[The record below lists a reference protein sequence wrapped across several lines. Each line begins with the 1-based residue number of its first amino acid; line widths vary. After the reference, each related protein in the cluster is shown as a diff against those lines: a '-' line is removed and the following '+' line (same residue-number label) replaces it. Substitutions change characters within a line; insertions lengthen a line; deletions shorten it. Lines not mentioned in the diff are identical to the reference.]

1 MGAMN
6 SPLELITQRPVVAL
20 HLVAML
26 SATVLGAVILT
37 RRKGTHGHRTLGW
50 TWVVLM
56 ATAAITS
63 LFIRGGKLPNLGGWS
78 PIHLLTLTVLITV
91 PAAIVAIRRGNV
103 SRHRKSMILIY
114 TGACVVAG
122 AFTLLP
128 GRFLGD
134 LLWKNALGLI
144 A

>member
-1 MGAMN
+1 M
-6 SPLELITQRPVVAL
+6 EQIQHLIATRPVVAL
-20 HLVAML
+20 HLFAAL
-26 SATVLGAVILT
+26 LATVVGAVLLT
-37 RRKGTHGHRTLGW
+37 RRKGTGGHKTLGW

-56 ATAAITS
+56 ATVALTS
-63 LFIRGGKLPNLGGWS
+63 LFIRGGKLPNIAGWS

-91 PAAIVAIRRGNV
+91 PAAVVAVRRGNV
-103 SRHRKSMILIY
+103 SRHRATMISIY
-114 TGACVVAG
+114 VGACLVAG

-134 LLWKNALGLI
+134 LVWKHTLGLI

>member
-1 MGAMN
+1 MEQIQHLLA
-6 SPLELITQRPVVAL
+6 TRPIVAL
-20 HLVAML
+20 HLVAAL
-26 SATVLGAVILT
+26 LATVIGAVLLT
-37 RRKGTHGHRTLGW
+37 RRKGTGGHKVLGW

-56 ATAAITS
+56 ATVALSS
-63 LFIRGGKLPNLGGWS
+63 LFIRSTNLPNVAGWS

-91 PAAIVAIRRGNV
+91 PAALVAIRRGKV
-103 SRHRKSMILIY
+103 SRHRTAMISVY
-114 TGACVVAG
+114 VGACVVAG

-134 LLWKNALGLI
+134 LVWKHTLGLI

>member
-1 MGAMN
+1 M
-6 SPLELITQRPVVAL
+6 EQIQHLIATRPVVAL
-20 HLVAML
+20 HLFAAL
-26 SATVLGAVILT
+26 LATVVGAVLLT
-37 RRKGTHGHRTLGW
+37 RRKGTGGHKTLGW

-56 ATAAITS
+56 ATVALTS
-63 LFIRGGKLPNLGGWS
+63 LFIRGGKLPDIAGWS

-91 PAAIVAIRRGNV
+91 PAAVVAVRRGNV
-103 SRHRKSMILIY
+103 SRHRATMISIY
-114 TGACVVAG
+114 VGACLVAG

-134 LLWKNALGLI
+134 LVWKHTLGLI